1 MPSFELKVN
10 NFFNQT
16 FQNYDVKKDKKQELL
31 PVMAEPLK
39 QQNKKSENI
48 NQQKDGLQNL

>member
-16 FQNYDVKKDKKQELL
+16 LQNYDAKKDKKQELL

-39 QQNKKSENI
+39 Q
-48 NQQKDGLQNL
+48 